1 MNKGNKR
8 INRGTGGN
16 ILTVCFIVILSVFMM
31 VPMIYVINNAF
42 KPIEELYKFPPT
54 LFVQNPTLNNFR
66 DMFYLLNETT
76 MPFLRYLFN
85 TLFLTVFAAAGQI
98 ILASLCAYS
107 LAKIPYPG
115 SRFIFKMIIF
125 SLMFEGTVTTVPRF
139 IIYAK
144 IGMIDTYWGMVMPAL
159 VSTMGLYLMKQF
171 MQSTVPNELL
181 EAARIDGASELKLF
195 FRIVM
200 PLLKPAWFTLI
211 ILSIQN
217 LWGQKSSNTYREV
230 FKTLNEALTQIS
242 NGGIQRAG
250 VSAAATLVMLI
261 IPITCFITMQSRIV
275 DTMSSAGLKG

>member
-16 ILTVCFIVILSVFMM
+16 ILTVCFIVVLSVFMM

>member
-261 IPITCFITMQSRIV
+261 IPITCFITMQSRMV
-275 DTMSSAGLKG
+275 VTMSSAGLKG